1 LAGSTLPI
9 AHHVH
14 GNLIATVPIVIKA
27 QHRIGQIAAR
37 HTTADISYPIGN
49 NGGDNASFAKVLRFG
64 WINYS

>member
-1 LAGSTLPI
+1 LTESTLLS

-37 HTTADISYPIGN
+37 YSTADISYPIVN
-49 NGGDNASFAKVLRFG
+49 NGGDNASFAKVLRLG
-64 WINYS
+64 WINCS